1 MSMSK
6 GVNERSARTAAPS
19 PYPLTW
25 FDSLTMSGNRDRP
38 HERRRGLRS
47 CGDQLRVGSTT
58 ATMRLPQPLAM
69 NLAWARTNLLLIM

>member
-58 ATMRLPQPLAM
+58 ATATMRLPQPFALSLA
-69 NLAWARTNLLLIM
+69 LV